1 MSQHEVI
8 NRRYDLVDRLIYIGI
23 AVNIALAA
31 GMLLAGWFGNSRAVF
46 SDGVE
51 TFSDL
56 FVALAALLGAKISR
70 QPFDKGHPYGHGK
83 AESIFSIGVGVF
95 ILAAGIGIL
104 VSAIQTGVNHRGMV
118 RPAWFAV
125 CMSTLTIFS
134 KGALARITLKVARNL
149 KSPLLEALAADHR
162 KDSLTSIATVVGAGG
177 ALAGFL
183 VLDPIAA
190 GFSGLMV
197 LRCGFECVRKA
208 WDDLMDHALPDETLQ
223 PYIRL
228 AEGVEHVEH
237 VHEIKGR
244 RSGQLYIL
252 DLKLEMNPDM
262 TVRESHDVSRKVKRL
277 LFDFDEHI
285 GEIMIHINPHDDG
298 RHEDITRL

>member
-23 AVNIALAA
+23 AVNIVLAA
-31 GMLLAGWFGNSRAVF
+31 GMLLAGWLGNSRAVF

-51 TFSDL
+51 TSSDL
-56 FVALAALLGAKISR
+56 FVALATLLGAKISR
-70 QPFDKGHPYGHGK
+70 QPFDKDHPYGHGK

-95 ILAAGIGIL
+95 ILAAGVGIL
-104 VSAIQTGVNHRGMV
+104 FSAIRTGVNHHGLV

-125 CMSTLTIFS
+125 CMSGLTIVS
-134 KGALARITLKVARNL
+134 KGMLARITLKVARNL
-149 KSPLLEALAADHR
+149 KSPLLEALAADHK
-162 KDSLTSIATVVGAGG
+162 KDSMTSIATVIGAGG
-177 ALAGFL
+177 ALAGIL

-197 LRCGFECVRKA
+197 LRCGWECVRKA
-208 WDDLMDHALPDETLQ
+208 WDDLMDHALPDETLA
-223 PYIRL
+223 PYVRL
-228 AEGVEHVEH
+228 AESVEHVEH
-237 VHEIKGR
+237 VHQIKGR

-262 TVRESHDVSRKVKRL
+262 TVRESHEVSRKVKRL

-285 GEIMIHINPHDDG
+285 GEIMVHINPHDDG
-298 RHEDITRL
+298 HHEDITRL